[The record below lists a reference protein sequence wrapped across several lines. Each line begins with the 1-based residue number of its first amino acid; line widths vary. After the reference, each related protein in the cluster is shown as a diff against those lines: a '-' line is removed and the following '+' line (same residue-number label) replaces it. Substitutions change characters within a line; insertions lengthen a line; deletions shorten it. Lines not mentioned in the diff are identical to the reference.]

1 MYQSIVIVTERFEV
15 VHGHVVAAVDNPVA
29 DVTVVDEP
37 VSAAGVTTTA
47 RAVAQYCM
55 LLVMGEAAAG
65 KAGAASEGCIVRSR
79 LVTVTLGWYAGVMD
93 TDEGCSMWFGDDDD
107 DDVLSCIFRF
117 RLRVIGPILVMETLL
132 LLDG

>member
-55 LLVMGEAAAG
+55 LVVMGEAAAG

-93 TDEGCSMWFGDDDD
+93 TDEGCKCEVGDEG
-107 DDVLSCIFRF
+107 VSCIFRF